1 MSDHFI
7 VSGMTM
13 ITARPR
19 HRSPWIALA
28 AFLVAL
34 SATSGADACTT
45 MAEGSG
51 ACAAACGCCEA
62 PTSGGSVPAATEV
75 IAAHRVAPHLAE
87 EVCGNSPTDG
97 CACRSGP
104 PDAPEPRPG
113 QRTAG
118 EKTDAGRALA
128 VGGPVH
134 EAASRSFSRPLWP
147 TGGPPQKSPLYLR
160 YSRLLI

>member
-13 ITARPR
+13 ISARPR

-34 SATSGADACTT
+34 SAADGADACTT

-51 ACAAACGCCEA
+51 ACAAVCHCCEA
-62 PTSGGSVPAATEV
+62 PASGGSVPAATEV

-87 EVCGNSPTDG
+87 KVCGDSPTDG
-97 CACRSGP
+97 S
-104 PDAPEPRPG
+104 
-113 QRTAG
+113 
-118 EKTDAGRALA
+118 
-128 VGGPVH
+128 
-134 EAASRSFSRPLWP
+134 
-147 TGGPPQKSPLYLR
+147 
-160 YSRLLI
+160 

>member
-1 MSDHFI
+1 MSDRRI

-13 ITARPR
+13 TSARPR

-28 AFLVAL
+28 AFLVAWTAAGG
-34 SATSGADACTT
+34 ATACTT

-51 ACAAACGCCEA
+51 ACVVACGCCEA
-62 PTSGGSVPAATEV
+62 PASGDSAPNAIEAVAG
-75 IAAHRVAPHLAE
+75 HQVAPPLAQ
-87 EVCGNSPTDG
+87 EVCGNSPADG
-97 CACRSGP
+97 CACRPGP

-118 EKTDAGRALA
+118 EKTDAVRALA

-134 EAASRSFSRPLWP
+134 EAASRSSSRPIWP
-147 TGGPPQKSPLYLR
+147 SGGPPQKSPLYLR

>member
-13 ITARPR
+13 TSARPR

-34 SATSGADACTT
+34 TATGGASACTT

-51 ACAAACGCCEA
+51 ACVVACGCCEA
-62 PTSGGSVPAATEV
+62 PASGDSAPNAIEA
-75 IAAHRVAPHLAE
+75 VAGHQDAPPLAQM
-87 EVCGNSPTDG
+87 VCGNSPADG
-97 CACRSGP
+97 CACRPGP

-134 EAASRSFSRPLWP
+134 DATSRSFPRPLWP